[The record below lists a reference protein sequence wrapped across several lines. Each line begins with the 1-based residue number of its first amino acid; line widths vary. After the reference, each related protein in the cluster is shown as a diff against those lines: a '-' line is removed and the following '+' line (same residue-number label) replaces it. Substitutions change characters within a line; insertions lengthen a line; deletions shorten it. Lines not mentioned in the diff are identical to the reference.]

1 MCVRGIEPRTRE
13 GDEISEKQRAWFGEE
28 KDGGRKSD
36 WMSLESSYS
45 NSRRLWVLHV
55 ALACMLL
62 APLLIDAW
70 VPGSLLRIYPATLGD
85 EIRMTITAAA

>member
-13 GDEISEKQRAWFGEE
+13 DDEIGEKQRAWFWEE

-55 ALACMLL
+55 ALAGMLL

-70 VPGSLLRIYPATLGD
+70 VSGSLLRIYPATLGD